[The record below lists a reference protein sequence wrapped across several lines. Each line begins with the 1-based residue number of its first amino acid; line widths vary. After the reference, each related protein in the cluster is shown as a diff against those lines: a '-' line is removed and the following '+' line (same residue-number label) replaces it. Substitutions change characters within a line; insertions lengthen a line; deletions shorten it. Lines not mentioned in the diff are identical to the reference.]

1 MQIRNIMHVLFVLLP
16 FDYYICNKYALYCTM
31 DIGNTIKERRGLLNI
46 TQEYLSEMSG
56 VGLRTIVQIENGKG
70 NPSLMTLSK
79 IAEILGMEVALQ
91 IKKTGT
97 K

>member
-1 MQIRNIMHVLFVLLP
+1 MHISFALLM
-16 FDYYICNKYALYCTM
+16 FDYYICSKYALYCTM
-31 DIGNTIKERRGLLNI
+31 DIGNTIKERRSLLNI
-46 TQEYLSEMSG
+46 TQEYLSDMSG

-79 IAEILGMEVALQ
+79 IADILGMEVALQ
-91 IKKTGT
+91 IKKPDT

>member
-1 MQIRNIMHVLFVLLP
+1 MHISFALLM
-16 FDYYICNKYALYCTM
+16 FYYYICSKYALYCTM
-31 DIGNTIKERRGLLNI
+31 GIGNTIKERRSLLNI
-46 TQEYLSEMSG
+46 TQEYLSDMSG

-79 IAEILGMEVALQ
+79 IADILGMEVALQ
-91 IKKTGT
+91 IKKPDT